1 MRKMWAVLVMP
12 AISLCRCGQRPR
24 WCQLNLRTAARGL
37 LLVLT
42 AFVFPGAIAEVA
54 VPSLTARVTDLTGT
68 LTRAQQ
74 ASLDQTLQAFEARK
88 GAQVAV
94 LMVPTTRPE
103 TIEQY
108 SLRVVEQ
115 WKLGR
120 NRIDDGALLIIAKDD
135 RTLRIEVGYGL
146 EGVLTDAASKRIISD
161 DIVPRFKRGDFYGGV
176 SAGID
181 RMLGVIEGEPL
192 PPPEERAGDTG
203 DPVRQLMPILLVL
216 TLVLGGLLR
225 SMLGRFPG
233 AVATGGAVGVV
244 AWMLSGAIFAGI
256 VAGAIALLFTLMGGP
271 HMGLLAIGG
280 RSGRYG
286 GRSGPGGF
294 GGGGGGFGGGGASG
308 KW

>member
-120 NRIDDGALLIIAKDD
+120 NRVDDGALLIIAKDD

-286 GRSGPGGF
+286 GRSGPRGF